1 LYIEKLAEYMFIDA
15 EMTLT
20 MGIGEACLKNL
31 LMQRVSLEAL
41 ERKE

>member
-1 LYIEKLAEYMFIDA
+1 MFIDA
-15 EMTLT
+15 EIKLT
-20 MGIGEACLKNL
+20 MGIGEAYLKNL